1 MSVLVVADG
10 TPAEHVTSMV
20 TPFVVDSKR
29 TLAVAAGPRETLST
43 S

>member
-1 MSVLVVADG
+1 VSAFVVADG

-20 TPFVVDSKR
+20 TSFVVDSKC